1 MTSVKP
7 TGTKISKWCK
17 WAPILSNCIFQVPKC
32 KFVKIT
38 SWLSRLKSVCGVP
51 YWSPDVSTLSKCMVV
66 FSHAPGGNG
75 ASQCPTAVTPPAV
88 NRRWQMGRW
97 VWNSHDFWNPMCL
110 LVGMAV
116 FLLIILHPKISLCW
130 FILEQIKTITIHVCI
145 HYYYL
150 EKALRYFLLFFHS
163 CLPP

>member
-1 MTSVKP
+1 M
-7 TGTKISKWCK
+7 
-17 WAPILSNCIFQVPKC
+17 A
-32 KFVKIT
+32 
-38 SWLSRLKSVCGVP
+38 
-51 YWSPDVSTLSKCMVV
+51 V

-75 ASQCPTAVTPPAV
+75 ASHCPTAVTPPAV

-110 LVGMAV
+110 LVGMAL

-130 FILEQIKTITIHVCI
+130 FILEKIKTITIRVYI

-150 EKALRYFLLFFHS
+150 KKNSNIFCSFSTPASHHSPAQPTPGKHFMLRACIVWVLASAQGLHQEGGSSWVRSAVVALGWGQSAKKEQRDNS
-163 CLPP
+163 SVSGC